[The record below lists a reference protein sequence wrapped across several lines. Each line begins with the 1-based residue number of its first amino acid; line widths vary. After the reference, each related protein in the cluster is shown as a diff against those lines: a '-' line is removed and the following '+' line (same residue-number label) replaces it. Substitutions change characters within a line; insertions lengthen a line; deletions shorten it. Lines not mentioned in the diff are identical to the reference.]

1 MFCVHFVAH
10 TRKILK
16 LIITAKKSNIMD
28 KYIYEV
34 VETEQQEYQEAKPG
48 RNLLFDFEDGDRYFF
63 SSAINVVRF
72 IYGIQKYNG
81 RIRTN
86 ETNPAYEFCL
96 TYGEKC
102 TSEQLLRG
110 LEEYECF
117 YWFTLQ
123 RNYDPEKDKENP
135 FATFCCDSIHETRYY
150 HILKISM
157 SDDIVEERWV
167 D

>member
-1 MFCVHFVAH
+1 
-10 TRKILK
+10 
-16 LIITAKKSNIMD
+16 MD

-48 RNLLFDFEDGDRYFF
+48 RNLFFDFEDGDIYYF

-123 RNYDPEKDKENP
+123 RNYDPEKDKEFP
-135 FATFCCDSIHETRYY
+135 LAPLFSDAIHETRYY

-157 SDDIVEERWV
+157 SDDIVERRWI

>member
-1 MFCVHFVAH
+1 
-10 TRKILK
+10 
-16 LIITAKKSNIMD
+16 MD

-63 SSAINVVRF
+63 TSAINVVRF
-72 IYGIQKYNG
+72 IYNIQKYNG

-123 RNYDPEKDKENP
+123 RNYDPEKDKEFP
-135 FATFCCDSIHETRYY
+135 LATLFSDAIHETRYY
-150 HILKISM
+150 HILKITTLDSLI
-157 SDDIVEERWV
+157 DTRWK

>member
-1 MFCVHFVAH
+1 ME
-10 TRKILK
+10 
-16 LIITAKKSNIMD
+16 N
-28 KYIYEV
+28 YIYIV

-48 RNLLFDFEDGDRYFF
+48 RNLRFDFEDGERYYF

-72 IYGIQKYNG
+72 IYNIQKYNG

-86 ETNPAYEFCL
+86 ENNPAYEFCL
-96 TYGEKC
+96 TYGEKF

-117 YWFTLQ
+117 YWLTIQ
-123 RNYDPEKDKENP
+123 RNYDPEKDKEFP
-135 FATFCCDSIHETRYY
+135 LSYLFSDAIHETRYY

-157 SDDIVEERWV
+157 SDDIVEARWK

>member
-1 MFCVHFVAH
+1 
-10 TRKILK
+10 
-16 LIITAKKSNIMD
+16 MD

-48 RNLLFDFEDGDRYFF
+48 RNLFFDFEDGDKYYF
-63 SSAINVVRF
+63 SSEINVVRF
-72 IYGIQKYNG
+72 IYNIQKYNG

-96 TYGEKC
+96 TYGEKF

-117 YWFTLQ
+117 YWLTIQ
-123 RNYDPEKDKENP
+123 RNYDPEKDKEFP
-135 FATFCCDSIHETRYY
+135 LSYLFSDAIHETRYY

-157 SDDIVEERWV
+157 FDDFIEKRWI

>member
-1 MFCVHFVAH
+1 
-10 TRKILK
+10 
-16 LIITAKKSNIMD
+16 MD

-34 VETEQQEYQEAKPG
+34 VETEQQENQEAKPG

-63 SSAINVVRF
+63 TSAINVVRF
-72 IYGIQKYNG
+72 IYNIQKYNG

-123 RNYDPEKDKENP
+123 RNYDPSKDKEFP
-135 FATFCCDSIHETRYY
+135 LASLFCDAIHETRYY
-150 HILKISM
+150 HILKIKMFDSF
-157 SDDIVEERWV
+157 VEKRWI

>member
-1 MFCVHFVAH
+1 
-10 TRKILK
+10 
-16 LIITAKKSNIMD
+16 MD

-34 VETEQQEYQEAKPG
+34 VETKQQEYQEAKPG
-48 RNLLFDFEDGDRYFF
+48 RNLRFDSEDGDRYFF
-63 SSAINVVRF
+63 TSAINVVRF

-123 RNYDPEKDKENP
+123 RNYDPEKNEEFP
-135 FATFCCDSIHETRYY
+135 LATLFSDAIHETRYY
-150 HILKISM
+150 HILKIRMFDSF
-157 SDDIVEERWV
+157 VEDKWV

>member
-1 MFCVHFVAH
+1 
-10 TRKILK
+10 
-16 LIITAKKSNIMD
+16 MD

-48 RNLLFDFEDGDRYFF
+48 RNLFFDFEDGEIYYF

-72 IYGIQKYNG
+72 IYNIQKYNG

-86 ETNPAYEFCL
+86 ENNPSYEFCL
-96 TYGEKC
+96 TYGEKF

-117 YWFTLQ
+117 YWLTIQ
-123 RNYDPEKDKENP
+123 RNYDPEKDKEDP
-135 FATFCCDSIHETRYY
+135 FATLLCDSIHETRYY

-157 SDDIVEERWV
+157 SDDIVEERLI

>member
-1 MFCVHFVAH
+1 
-10 TRKILK
+10 
-16 LIITAKKSNIMD
+16 MD

-48 RNLLFDFEDGDRYFF
+48 RNLFFDFEDGDIYYF

-72 IYGIQKYNG
+72 IYRMTKYKDC
-81 RIRTN
+81 ISTN
-86 ETNPAYEFCL
+86 ETDQAYEFCQ
-96 TYGEKC
+96 TYGGKYP
-102 TSEQLLRG
+102 SEQLLRE
-110 LEEYECF
+110 LEEDGGG
-117 YWFTLQ
+117 YWFTVQ
-123 RNYDPEKDKENP
+123 RNYDPEKDKEDP

-157 SDDIVEERWV
+157 SDDIVEERWQ

>member
-1 MFCVHFVAH
+1 
-10 TRKILK
+10 
-16 LIITAKKSNIMD
+16 MD

-48 RNLLFDFEDGDRYFF
+48 RNLLFDFEDGDIYYF

-86 ETNPAYEFCL
+86 EANPAYEFCQ
-96 TYGEKC
+96 TYGGKYP
-102 TSEQLLRG
+102 SEQLLRELDEDG
-110 LEEYECF
+110 GG
-117 YWFTLQ
+117 YWFTVQ
-123 RNYDPEKDKENP
+123 RNYDPEKNDEFP
-135 FATFCCDSIHETRYY
+135 LAPLFSDAIHETRYY
-150 HILKISM
+150 HILKIAMFDSF
-157 SDDIVEERWV
+157 VEKRWI

>member
-1 MFCVHFVAH
+1 
-10 TRKILK
+10 
-16 LIITAKKSNIMD
+16 MD

-48 RNLLFDFEDGDRYFF
+48 RNLRFDFEDGDRYFF
-63 SSAINVVRF
+63 TSAINVVRF
-72 IYGIQKYNG
+72 IYNIQKHNG

-117 YWFTLQ
+117 YWFTVQ
-123 RNYDPEKDKENP
+123 RNYDPEKDEVFP
-135 FATFCCDSIHETRYY
+135 LATLFSDAIHETRYY
-150 HILKISM
+150 HILKITTLDSLI
-157 SDDIVEERWV
+157 DTRWK